1 MITGIDTGLAQD
13 YISKFDNS
21 EPKTIWKL
29 GVLSAHAF
37 AYVGSKVSDPKQ
49 SIEGMIEIVR
59 FGLLGFSNFKDKD
72 GNDVKFTTQIKD
84 IHSKSHQVVSGNIID
99 FIPVDIIIEL
109 GGKILEITKLSEQ
122 VIKN

>member
-37 AYVGSKVSDPKQ
+37 AYVGSKISDPTK
-49 SIEGMIEIVR
+49 SLEGMIEVVR
-59 FGLLGFSNFKDKD
+59 FGLLGFENFKDKD
-72 GNDVKFTTQIKD
+72 GNDIKFKTQDKD
-84 IHSKSHQVVSGNIID
+84 ISSHAYKLVTDNIIGI
-99 FIPVDIIIEL
+99 IPVDIIIEL
-109 GGKILEITKLSEQ
+109 GGRILEITQLKEQ
-122 VIKN
+122 AIKN

>member
-13 YISKFDNS
+13 YVSKFDNS
-21 EPKTIWKL
+21 EPKTIWKI
-29 GVLSAHAF
+29 GVLSAQVF
-37 AYVGSKVSDPKQ
+37 AYVGSKISDSAK

-59 FGLLGFSNFKDKD
+59 FGLKGFENFKDKD
-72 GNDVKFTTQIKD
+72 GNDVKFTTQSKD
-84 IHSKSHQVVSGNIID
+84 VYSGTFHIVSDNIIS
-99 FIPVDIIIEL
+99 FIPIDIIIEL

>member
-21 EPKTIWKL
+21 EPKTVWKI

-37 AYVGSKVSDPKQ
+37 AYVGSKISDPTK
-49 SIEGMIEIVR
+49 SLDGMIEIVR
-59 FGLLGFSNFKDKD
+59 FGLHGFENFKDKE
-72 GNDVKFTTQIKD
+72 GKDVKFTTQNKEL
-84 IHSKSHQVVSGNIID
+84 HSQTFNIVSDNIISI
-99 FIPVDIIIEL
+99 IPVDIIIEL